1 MLNTDNNIF
10 FAIKSYLRIQPFM
23 TLLIG
28 VMLIIAIFG
37 ITVKIME
44 FYNSSLIRLIGGDT
58 GNIMMKFSDIYNSYW
73 LIVVTMA
80 TSSEYINGSW
90 IWGHLPY
97 DIFRSSFSCNC
108 LSVRYFY
115 SFSPDSVSEQLYTL

>member
-10 FAIKSYLRIQPFM
+10 FAIKSYLRIQPFI

-28 VMLIIAIFG
+28 VTLIIAIFG

-44 FYNSSLIRLIGGDT
+44 YYNSALIAMITGDY
-58 GNIMMKFSDIYNSYW
+58 GNIMRKFGNIYNSYW

-80 TSSEYINGSW
+80 TSNFE
-90 IWGHLPY
+90 
-97 DIFRSSFSCNC
+97 
-108 LSVRYFY
+108 
-115 SFSPDSVSEQLYTL
+115 